1 MKATSED
8 IGKDSERAKD
18 IGGIM
23 KRIRNTG
30 IPEFQSLEEER
41 RYWETHGPLAEGHK
55 GRINKPKV
63 GQKRSSFLAV
73 RLTGEELTQLRD
85 IAAKQ
90 GLGTSTFARV
100 VLAQAIARGNTP
112 TRVVTLDGLFSGL
125 LDNLSQMDKD
135 KFESYVKDIAIGDP
149 DNPVALVYSGQK
161 RTWEEFTSLF
171 LERLLALVG
180 VQVVIPENEND
191 KKVKEIEERE
201 PGKAMIGT

>member
-1 MKATSED
+1 ME
-8 IGKDSERAKD
+8 
-18 IGGIM
+18 
-23 KRIRNTG
+23 RIRNTG

-90 GLGTSTFARV
+90 GLGPSTFARV
-100 VLAQAIARGNTP
+100 VLAQAIDRGNIP
-112 TRVVTLDGLFSGL
+112 PRVVTIDGLLSGM

-135 KFESYVKDIAIGDP
+135 KFESFVKDISIGDP

-161 RTWEEFTSLF
+161 RTWEESTSLF

-191 KKVKEIEERE
+191 KKVEEIEKRE
-201 PGKAMIGT
+201 PGKAVIGK